1 MKHLLRLM
9 TLGCALGMTSLVS
22 AELLPYPIDT
32 IKGQAVYEYRVPK
45 SIGIYRI
52 GVNFGVT
59 QDEIIN
65 WNPQLKER
73 GLHFDELIYIPVKQ
87 ESPEVSES
95 VPADTTSV
103 NPALADTVPVVA
115 DSTTVADSTIVVA
128 EDTLPKFKVALLLP
142 LQAEIVQRDANMD
155 RFMDF
160 YEGCLIALY
169 DLQHADRFELYVYDI
184 GKTDMEVKRLIGDST
199 LHQMD
204 AIIGP
209 AYPAQVGPIAHLAQ
223 EDSVLTL
230 IPFTDNV
237 PDIQTNPFLLQF
249 NPDSKREA
257 QALADYLE
265 PNKKKINCVFV
276 ESKEAETPAG
286 IQTLQRELIAR
297 GISHTKATM
306 HQILADSLFLSLKD
320 SVENLLVFST
330 EKFGNLQIL
339 IPHIMSGRAGRKVTL
354 YSRYSWQKE
363 NINMPQIYTSIFA
376 TAEPVDLTHYDQ
388 IFAQYFKHE
397 HASSLP
403 RYDLLGY
410 DLMRKLI
417 AQLKGKEYFGLQS
430 DINFERVGEDGGAV
444 NTQIQII
451 RK

>member
-1 MKHLLRLM
+1 
-9 TLGCALGMTSLVS
+9 
-22 AELLPYPIDT
+22 
-32 IKGQAVYEYRVPK
+32 
-45 SIGIYRI
+45 
-52 GVNFGVT
+52 
-59 QDEIIN
+59 
-65 WNPQLKER
+65 
-73 GLHFDELIYIPVKQ
+73 
-87 ESPEVSES
+87 
-95 VPADTTSV
+95 
-103 NPALADTVPVVA
+103 
-115 DSTTVADSTIVVA
+115 
-128 EDTLPKFKVALLLP
+128 
-142 LQAEIVQRDANMD
+142 
-155 RFMDF
+155 
-160 YEGCLIALY
+160 
-169 DLQHADRFELYVYDI
+169 
-184 GKTDMEVKRLIGDST
+184 MEVKRLIGDST

-249 NPDSKREA
+249 NPDAQREA
-257 QALADYLE
+257 KALADYLA
-265 PNKKKINCVFV
+265 PDKKKINCVFV

-320 SVENLLVFST
+320 SVENILVFGT

>member
-103 NPALADTVPVVA
+103 NPAPADTVPVVA

-128 EDTLPKFKVALLLP
+128 EDTLPKIKVALLLP

-169 DLQHADRFELYVYDI
+169 DLQHADRFELHVYDI

-276 ESKEAETPAG
+276 ESKETDIPAG
-286 IQTLQRELIAR
+286 IQALQREIIAR
-297 GISHTKATM
+297 GISHTRTTM

-320 SVENLLVFST
+320 SVENILVFGT

-376 TAEPVDLTHYDQ
+376 TEEPVDLTHYDQ
-388 IFAQYFKHE
+388 VFAQYFKHE

-430 DINFERVGEDGGAV
+430 DIRFEHVGEDGGAV

>member
-87 ESPEVSES
+87 ESPAVSES

-103 NPALADTVPVVA
+103 NPAPADTVPVVA

-128 EDTLPKFKVALLLP
+128 EDTLPKIKVALLLP

-276 ESKEAETPAG
+276 ESKETDIPAG
-286 IQTLQRELIAR
+286 IQALQREIIAR
-297 GISHTKATM
+297 GISHTRTTM
-306 HQILADSLFLSLKD
+306 HLILADSLFLSLKD
-320 SVENLLVFST
+320 SVENILVFGT

-376 TAEPVDLTHYDQ
+376 TEEPVDLTHYDQ
-388 IFAQYFKHE
+388 VFAQYFKHE

>member
-9 TLGCALGMTSLVS
+9 TLGCALGMTNLVS

-103 NPALADTVPVVA
+103 NPAPADTVPVVA

-128 EDTLPKFKVALLLP
+128 EDTLPKIKVALLLP

-169 DLQHADRFELYVYDI
+169 DLQYADRFELHVYDI
-184 GKTDMEVKRLIGDST
+184 GKTDMEVKRLMGDST

-223 EDSVLTL
+223 EDSILTL

-249 NPDSKREA
+249 NPDAQKEA
-257 QALADYLE
+257 KALADYLE

-276 ESKEAETPAG
+276 ESKETDIPAG
-286 IQTLQRELIAR
+286 IQTLQREIISR
-297 GISHTKATM
+297 GISHTRTTM
-306 HQILADSLFLSLKD
+306 HLILADSLFLSLKD
-320 SVENLLVFST
+320 SVENILVFGT

-339 IPHIMSGRAGRKVTL
+339 IPHIMSGRSGRKVTL

-376 TAEPVDLTHYDQ
+376 TEEPVDLTHYDQ
-388 IFAQYFKHE
+388 VFAQYFKHE

-430 DINFERVGEDGGAV
+430 DIRFERVGEDGGAV